1 MRVLLVEDQPDI
13 ADFICRGLSEA
24 GYSVTHAFTGEQG
37 LELADER
44 SFALIILDIMLPGRD
59 GWSVCTELRD
69 RRITTPIIMLTAR
82 DSVKD
87 RVKGLELG
95 ADDYLPKPF
104 DFSELLA
111 RVQAALRRDRVH
123 KGRRIRVSDL
133 EIDTRTSSAYRGG
146 KRLDLTQREYEL
158 LEALASREGTVLTRE
173 AILDVVW
180 RDDSSM
186 SNTIDVHV
194 KNLRKKI
201 DANSDVKLI
210 HTVYGQG
217 YLLEPRSET
226 DCSPRKEGG
235 GTQ

>member
-1 MRVLLVEDQPDI
+1 MRVLLVEDQQDI
-13 ADFICRGLSEA
+13 SEFIGRGLTEA
-24 GYSVTHAFTGEQG
+24 DYTVTIVPDGEQALQIA
-37 LELADER
+37 LER
-44 SFALIILDIMLPGRD
+44 TFSLIILDIMLPGRD

-133 EIDTRTSSAYRGG
+133 EIDTRTSSAYRAG

-158 LEALASREGTVLTRE
+158 LEALASREGSVLTRE

-194 KNLRKKI
+194 KNLRKKVDSGNDI
-201 DANSDVKLI
+201 RLI
-210 HTVYGQG
+210 HTVYGVG
-217 YLLEPRSET
+217 YLLEPRTET
-226 DCSPRKEGG
+226 STRKDNGAAE
-235 GTQ
+235 